1 MTHSIDLFW
10 SFRSPYSYLALPRLV
25 ALEAEWDLIVN
36 VRPVRPLA
44 LRQPDFFERED
55 PMWMGYLLTDV
66 LRLADYLGMPIGL
79 PSPDPVLMAS
89 DRKRAAP
96 DQPHIH
102 RLTRIG
108 LAAAE
113 TGAGLAALQAM
124 SSQIW
129 SGEDWTAPGVLESAL
144 TACGLDADALMSAA
158 ETQAERLDAVLAGNE
173 AALTAAGHWG
183 VPTLAYK
190 GEAFFGQDRIDL
202 CLWRMQS
209 DGLLAR
215 T

>member
-1 MTHSIDLFW
+1 MTHLVDLFW
-10 SFRSPYSYLALPRLV
+10 SFRSPYSYLALPRLM
-25 ALEAEWDLIVN
+25 ALEAEWDITIH

-79 PSPDPVLMAS
+79 PSPDPVLMQA

-108 LAAAE
+108 LAAAGA
-113 TGAGLAALQAM
+113 TGLGFLTYALLASKARRLLRLDRRTTWSLNPRALP
-124 SSQIW
+124 SK
-129 SGEDWTAPGVLESAL
+129 GAL
-144 TACGLDADALMSAA
+144 TS
-158 ETQAERLDAVLAGNE
+158 
-173 AALTAAGHWG
+173 LTSSRPSPSRR
-183 VPTLAYK
+183 PT
-190 GEAFFGQDRIDL
+190 RP
-202 CLWRMQS
+202 
-209 DGLLAR
+209 
-215 T
+215 